1 MALDLNVSP
10 YYDDAADA
18 IANNYNRIL
27 FKPGYAV
34 QARELTQLQ
43 SILQDQVGKFG
54 NHVFKNGSVV
64 AGCEFKL
71 DTARDF
77 IKVLDEDASGFLI
90 QDIEDYVG
98 AKVIGLTS
106 SIQAEIIYAIGGSE
120 ADSPDLNTLY
130 LRYLTGDGSTD
141 AVHFSPG
148 ETIRVIES
156 ETGDQVTDTFVVD
169 DTFEEGNYYY
179 GRGSFV
185 TLDNGIIFLDG
196 KFLPFTK
203 TTLEL
208 LKYNAY
214 PYFRI
219 GFEIV
224 ESIVTHETD
233 LELLDPAQG
242 TFNYAAPGADRY
254 VTTASLVKYA
264 LDDTPS
270 DDFSEY
276 LTIVGGK
283 LQNTVNEDRI
293 YADLGR
299 NLAKRTFDES
309 GNYTVKAFPILIKEH
324 LDTGSNGGLIAYN
337 AEEPAAGGG
346 RLATGEPELCGSSP
360 LRAGAQGR
368 RSQRRRLRQC
378 RDHLPAHRDGA
389 LDRPRGGRGTDALGR
404 GDGHGRLHG
413 PRARTR
419 HAWRRRPRRYLQPG
433 LHAVS
438 PGYGT
443 SAV

>member
-156 ETGDQVTDTFVVD
+156 ETGDQV
-169 DTFEEGNYYY
+169 
-179 GRGSFV
+179 R
-185 TLDNGIIFLDG
+185 
-196 KFLPFTK
+196 
-203 TTLEL
+203 
-208 LKYNAY
+208 
-214 PYFRI
+214 
-219 GFEIV
+219 
-224 ESIVTHETD
+224 
-233 LELLDPAQG
+233 
-242 TFNYAAPGADRY
+242 
-254 VTTASLVKYA
+254 
-264 LDDTPS
+264 
-270 DDFSEY
+270 
-276 LTIVGGK
+276 
-283 LQNTVNEDRI
+283 
-293 YADLGR
+293 
-299 NLAKRTFDES
+299 
-309 GNYTVKAFPILIKEH
+309 
-324 LDTGSNGGLIAYN
+324 
-337 AEEPAAGGG
+337 
-346 RLATGEPELCGSSP
+346 
-360 LRAGAQGR
+360 
-368 RSQRRRLRQC
+368 
-378 RDHLPAHRDGA
+378 
-389 LDRPRGGRGTDALGR
+389 
-404 GDGHGRLHG
+404 
-413 PRARTR
+413 
-419 HAWRRRPRRYLQPG
+419 
-433 LHAVS
+433 
-438 PGYGT
+438 
-443 SAV
+443 